1 MSNVDSFIGFWV
13 GRKRQKLHLA
23 ESEITDRVVMRCGRQ
38 MRLKTASGGDLLLG
52 GSNGRCQDCDN
63 ERRA

>member
-1 MSNVDSFIGFWV
+1 MNDSFIGFWV
-13 GRKRQKLHLA
+13 GRVRGKLHLA

-38 MRLKTASGGDLLLG
+38 MRLVTKSGGELLLG
-52 GSNGRCQDCDN
+52 GNVGRCLACDN